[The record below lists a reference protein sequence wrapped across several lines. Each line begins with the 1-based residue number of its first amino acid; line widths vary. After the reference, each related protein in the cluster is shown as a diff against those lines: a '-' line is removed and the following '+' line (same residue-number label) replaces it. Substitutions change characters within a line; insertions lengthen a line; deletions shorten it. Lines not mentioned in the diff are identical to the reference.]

1 MAGPGKLP
9 TGHLS
14 GAARLLRKSLALLLE
29 KYRTHVPPTQFS
41 RDVHGLTMRKTWG
54 EGGTEAGRNFLS
66 LNMRIS
72 GVLAAEALGTWM
84 AFHGAVL

>member
-1 MAGPGKLP
+1 
-9 TGHLS
+9 
-14 GAARLLRKSLALLLE
+14 
-29 KYRTHVPPTQFS
+29 
-41 RDVHGLTMRKTWG
+41 MRKPSG

-84 AFHGAVL
+84 AFHGAAL